1 MTQTASNQPPQPT
14 AQAGV
19 ATDAARNAQDTAT
32 TAAPPDT
39 GPPKTIKPRPRTVA
53 IMAVVLLAGI
63 LLVLWAWR
71 LGPFATAVVA
81 TNNSYIRGQI
91 TVMAP
96 QVNGHVADV
105 LVRDFQTVGAG
116 QPLIQIDDRIYRER
130 VREAEAR
137 LDQAQARLANA
148 EQQVAQNRAT
158 IGARRAEAAAARAE
172 HARAANEEKRFNQ
185 LAGSGSVSLS
195 ERDQARANASVA
207 AARVETARAQIDI
220 AEQAAIATEVSRAA
234 LRADVKIAQAELALA
249 RIDLDN
255 TVIRAPRDGQLGEV
269 SVRLGQYVAAGSQL
283 LFLVPDTI
291 WVTANFKETQTS
303 AVQIGQRAEFSVDG
317 LDDRRFTGTVEQISP
332 ATGSE
337 FSVLRSD
344 NATGN
349 FTKVVQ
355 RLPIRIAI
363 DVGQPDIDRL
373 RPGMSVVTRIDT
385 SSSPRQGTGQAEPG
399 PVDRT
404 QATPAS

>member
-1 MTQTASNQPPQPT
+1 MTQTPTNQPPQSATPP
-14 AQAGV
+14 GV
-19 ATDAARNAQDTAT
+19 ATDAARSPQDTAT
-32 TAAPPDT
+32 SQPDN
-39 GPPKTIKPRPRTVA
+39 GPPKTIKPGPRTVA
-53 IMAVVLLAGI
+53 VMLVVLLAGV

-71 LGPFATAVVA
+71 LGPFDTAVVA
-81 TNNSYIRGQI
+81 TDNSYVRGQI

-105 LVRDFQTVGAG
+105 LVKDFQAVEAN
-116 QPLIQIDDRIYRER
+116 QPLIRIDDRIYLER

-137 LDQAQARLANA
+137 LDQARARLANA
-148 EQQVAQNRAT
+148 EQELAQNRAT

-172 HARAANEEKRFNQ
+172 HAQAANEEKRFNQ

-195 ERDQARANASVA
+195 DRDRARANASVA
-207 AARVETARAQIDI
+207 NAHMETAKAQIDI
-220 AEQAAIATEVSRAA
+220 AEQAAIATEVSQAA
-234 LRADVKIAQAELALA
+234 LKAEVKMAEAALALA

-255 TVIRAPRDGQLGEV
+255 TIIRAPRDGQLGEV
-269 SVRLGQYVAAGSQL
+269 SVRLGQYVAVGSQL

-303 AVQIGQRAEFSVDG
+303 AVRIGQRADFSVDG
-317 LDDRRFTGTVEQISP
+317 LDGRRFTGTVEQISP

-363 DVGQPDIDRL
+363 DPGQSGIERL

-385 SSSPRQGTGQAEPG
+385 ASMPRQADSQPEPG
-399 PVDRT
+399 SDDLT
-404 QATPAS
+404 QKIPAS

>member
-1 MTQTASNQPPQPT
+1 
-14 AQAGV
+14 
-19 ATDAARNAQDTAT
+19 
-32 TAAPPDT
+32 
-39 GPPKTIKPRPRTVA
+39 
-53 IMAVVLLAGI
+53 MAVVLLAGI
-63 LLVLWAWR
+63 LLVLWAWH
-71 LGPFATAVVA
+71 LGPFATAVV
-81 TNNSYIRGQI
+81 TTDNSYVRGQI

-96 QVNGHVADV
+96 QVNGHVARV
-105 LVRDFQTVGAG
+105 LVSDFQEVTAN

-130 VREAEAR
+130 VRQAEAR
-137 LDQAQARLANA
+137 HDQARARLANA
-148 EQQVAQNRAT
+148 EQELAQNRAA

-172 HARAANEEKRFNQ
+172 YAQAANEEKRFNQ

-195 ERDQARANASVA
+195 DRDRARANASVA
-207 AARVETARAQIDI
+207 NAHVETAKAQIDI
-220 AEQAAIATEVSRAA
+220 AEQAAIATEVSQTA
-234 LRADVKIAQAELALA
+234 LKAEVKMAEAELALA
-249 RIDLDN
+249 RIDLEN
-255 TVIRAPRDGQLGEV
+255 TTIRAPRDGQLGEV

-303 AVQIGQRAEFSVDG
+303 AVRIGQRAEFSVDG
-317 LDDRRFTGTVEQISP
+317 LDDRRFTGTVEHISP

-355 RLPIRIAI
+355 RLPVRIAI
-363 DVGQPDIDRL
+363 DAGQPDMERL

-385 SSSPRQGTGQAEPG
+385 SSGPSQVAESMEPALS
-399 PVDRT
+399 DRRH
-404 QATPAS
+404 AVPAS

>member
-1 MTQTASNQPPQPT
+1 MTQTPGNQPPQPAT
-14 AQAGV
+14 QTGV
-19 ATDAARNAQDTAT
+19 ATDAARSPQDTAT
-32 TAAPPDT
+32 TSPPGN

-53 IMAVVLLAGI
+53 VMLVVLLAGV

-71 LGPFATAVVA
+71 LGPFDTAVVA
-81 TNNSYIRGQI
+81 TDNSYVRSQI

-105 LVRDFQTVGAG
+105 LVKDFQVVEAN
-116 QPLIQIDDRIYRER
+116 QPLIRIDDRIYLER
-130 VREAEAR
+130 VREAEAS
-137 LDQAQARLANA
+137 LDQAHARLANA
-148 EQQVAQNRAT
+148 EQELAQNRAT

-172 HARAANEEKRFNQ
+172 HAQAANEEKRFNQ

-195 ERDQARANASVA
+195 DRDRARANASVA
-207 AARVETARAQIDI
+207 NARMETAKAQIDI
-220 AEQAAIATEVSRAA
+220 AEQAAIATEVSQAA
-234 LRADVKIAQAELALA
+234 LKAEVKMAEAELALA

-255 TVIRAPRDGQLGEV
+255 TIIRAPRDGQLGEV

-303 AVQIGQRAEFSVDG
+303 AVRIGQRADFSVDG
-317 LDDRRFTGTVEQISP
+317 LDGRRFTGTVEQISP

-363 DVGQPDIDRL
+363 DPGQSGIERL

-385 SSSPRQGTGQAEPG
+385 ASTPRQADSQPEPG
-399 PVDRT
+399 SADLT
-404 QATPAS
+404 QKIPAS